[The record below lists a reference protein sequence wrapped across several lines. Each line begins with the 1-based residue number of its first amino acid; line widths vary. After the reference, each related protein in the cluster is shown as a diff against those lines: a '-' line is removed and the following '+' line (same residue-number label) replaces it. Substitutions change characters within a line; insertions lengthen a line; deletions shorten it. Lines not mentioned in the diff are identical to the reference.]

1 MTGRDGTVFGEVLR
15 RCVSRNRNA
24 MVGDGAEGDA
34 GGHRGP
40 SAWGGGGAI
49 KLGKSQKLHL
59 IVDFFPSFNKILR
72 AGPSLVLL

>member
-1 MTGRDGTVFGEVLR
+1 MEQRGTLEATVAPQHG
-15 RCVSRNRNA
+15 
-24 MVGDGAEGDA
+24 
-34 GGHRGP
+34 
-40 SAWGGGGAI
+40 GGGGAI